1 MSGGSHCTEAQPQLP
16 WHPQLP
22 ARPLHKAGPQETFE
36 FSSVCL
42 VGLGV
47 AKRPVELLQ
56 VKLESAG
63 AGSSEARHPGSGY
76 LGCPGVPI
84 AMTCFFQGM
93 LSEQHQSP
101 ARVGLRSLDPE
112 PR

>member
-1 MSGGSHCTEAQPQLP
+1 MEAQPQLP

-22 ARPLHKAGPQETFE
+22 ACPLPKAGPQGTFE
-36 FSSVCL
+36 FSAVCL

-47 AKRPVELLQ
+47 GKCPVELLQ

-63 AGSSEARHPGSGY
+63 AGSSEAHHPGSGY

-93 LSEQHQSP
+93 RSEQHQSP
-101 ARVGLRSLDPE
+101 ARVGLWSLGPG
-112 PR
+112 PG